1 MNGVVTPGSL
11 LLYEGAV
18 LGWAVGSV
26 AEVGRASL
34 ALVRVVRPK
43 PDILVLGLG
52 AGMPRGGVPAEARAL
67 AREEGVTLE
76 ALPTAAAISTYNIL
90 AGEDRRV
97 LGAFLVQPNPA
108 ARGDG

>member
-1 MNGVVTPGSL
+1 MKSRWSL
-11 LLYEGAV
+11 PTAPRTNC
-18 LGWAVGSV
+18 SV
-26 AEVGRASL
+26 MPKPPLNEACRSSS
-34 ALVRVVRPK
+34 LVRVVRPK

-52 AGMPRGGVPAEARAL
+52 AGMPREGVPAEVRAL

-76 ALPTAAAISTYNIL
+76 ALPTAPAISTYNIL

-97 LGAFLVQPNPA
+97 LGAFLVQPDPA